1 MKLKLTK
8 SNYFTKKNTYISS
21 SKLSTFLKDKY
32 LYKRK
37 YIDWEP
43 QEKTDSLIIGSAV
56 DTLLTGTLAKYN
68 KEFVLVDRRS
78 SKETADKRTQITA
91 TMWDKINGIIL
102 SVQRQSIWADLKQKK
117 WKKQTILADDT
128 LGICGMLD
136 FLTVNGD
143 HAIIVDL
150 KTSNTID
157 PKKYYYHCWDYN
169 YFMQAAFYTTLV
181 KANYPE
187 VRRVDFYHFAVEKDA
202 DELYNCALFQ
212 FDKDIIAHEVDRMKA
227 GLLQLRQ
234 EKEFKPLDVGW
245 KDKIIISN
253 LLP

>member
-1 MKLKLTK
+1 MKLNSK
-8 SNYFTKKNTYISS
+8 NYFTKKNPYISS

-37 YIDWEP
+37 YINWEP

-56 DTLLTGTLAKYN
+56 DCLLTNTKSKFN
-68 KEFVLVDRRS
+68 KEFLVVDRRS
-78 SKETADKRTQITA
+78 SKTEDNRMQLNQAMLEKVL
-91 TMWDKINGIIL
+91 KIVN
-102 SVQRQSIWADLKQKK
+102 SVQQQSIWQDLKKPN
-117 WKKQTILADDT
+117 WKKQTILVDEN

-169 YFMQAAFYTTLV
+169 YFLQSAFYTTLV
-181 KANYPE
+181 KTNYPE
-187 VRRVDFYHFAVEKDA
+187 VRKVDFYHLAVEKDP

-227 GLLQLRQ
+227 GLLELRQ
-234 EKEFKPLDVGW
+234 EKYFHPKTVGW